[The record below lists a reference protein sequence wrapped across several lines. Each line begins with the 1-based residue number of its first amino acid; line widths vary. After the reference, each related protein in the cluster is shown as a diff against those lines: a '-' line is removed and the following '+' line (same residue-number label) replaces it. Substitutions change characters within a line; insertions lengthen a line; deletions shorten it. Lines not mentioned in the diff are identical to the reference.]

1 MLSQPFLSIPIG
13 RPSRRDVPALQLAWP
28 LGYSDRMDKV
38 LVTHPLPGERFREL
52 AEQSD
57 VNVWMGPGRLSP
69 DELRQELA
77 GCSGILCMLTDRID
91 AALLDASPQLR
102 FVSSMSVGVDHIDV
116 TAATARGIP
125 VGNTPGVLV
134 ETTADATFALL
145 LAAARR
151 IVEADRFVRSGHWR
165 EDNPWSPDFFVGRDV
180 AGATL
185 GIVGLGAVGQAV
197 ARRAAAFG
205 MRVLAWNRTPRDL
218 PGVTRLSLDEVLAE
232 SDFLCVCVA
241 LTHDTRGLIGAAQ
254 LARMKSDA
262 VLVNT
267 ARGGIVDEEAL
278 ASALREG
285 NLGAAGLDVFE
296 REPVADDNPLLPL
309 PNVVV
314 APHIGSATVA
324 TREKM
329 ADMAVANML
338 AALAGEPMPS
348 CVNPDCYR
356 V

>member
-1 MLSQPFLSIPIG
+1 M
-13 RPSRRDVPALQLAWP
+13 PAFPVVLVLQLGGS
-28 LGYSDRMDKV
+28 LGYSAIMNKV

-57 VNVWMGPGRLSP
+57 VNIWMGPGRLSP
-69 DELRQELA
+69 DELREELA
-77 GCSGILCMLTDRID
+77 DCVGILCMLTDRID
-91 AALLDASPQLR
+91 AALLAANPQLR
-102 FVSSMSVGVDHIDV
+102 YVSSMSVGVDHIDV

-151 IVEADRFVRSGHWR
+151 IVEADRFVRGGHWR
-165 EDNPWSPDFFVGRDV
+165 EENPWSPDFFVGKDV

-185 GIVGLGAVGQAV
+185 GILGLGAVGQAV

-205 MRVLAWNRTPRDL
+205 MNVLAWNRTPREI
-218 PGVTRLSLDEVLAE
+218 PGVTAVSFDELFAA

-241 LTHDTRGLIGAAQ
+241 LTDDTRGCVGAAQ
-254 LARMKSDA
+254 LARMKPDA

-267 ARGGIVDEEAL
+267 ARGGIVDEPAL
-278 ASALREG
+278 ALALREG
-285 NLGAAGLDVFE
+285 RLGAAGLDVFE
-296 REPVADDNPLLPL
+296 REPVAAEHALLQL

-348 CVNPDCYR
+348 CVNPNCYR